1 LDCFYL
7 FSQFR
12 KKGENLPLMTISGMK
27 RISVYSIVI
36 LSSLFLAGCY
46 YDVASELY
54 PDENCNT
61 PAVVDYATQV
71 KALIDSRCATS
82 GCHVAGGSGPGDFSV
97 CRHRYRSR
105 SGWFNRSSFC
115 GAKRHAAKSTS

>member
-1 LDCFYL
+1 
-7 FSQFR
+7 
-12 KKGENLPLMTISGMK
+12 MK

-82 GCHVAGGSGPGDFSV
+82 GCHVAGGSGPGDFSR
-97 CRHRYRSR
+97 CRIQLSQPVRMVQSKLVL
-105 SGWFNRSSFC
+105 C
-115 GAKRHAAKSTS
+115 PKRHAAKSTS

>member
-1 LDCFYL
+1 
-7 FSQFR
+7 
-12 KKGENLPLMTISGMK
+12 MK
-27 RISVYSIVI
+27 SIRVFAVII
-36 LSSLFLAGCY
+36 LSSAFLMGCY

-61 PAVVDYATQV
+61 PAVVDYATNV

-97 CRHRYRSR
+97 EATTLAAGQDGSIEARSIVQKDMPP
-105 SGWFNRSSFC
+105 SQPLSNCEIALLEAWIAQ
-115 GAKRHAAKSTS
+115 GAN

>member
-1 LDCFYL
+1 
-7 FSQFR
+7 
-12 KKGENLPLMTISGMK
+12 MK

-97 CRHRYRSR
+97 AATAIAAGQDGSIEARSVVQKDMPP
-105 SGWFNRSSFC
+105 SQPLSNCEIALLESWIAQ
-115 GAKRHAAKSTS
+115 GAN